1 MASGAAERGPRAREI
16 IAAARELLEQEGRDA
31 PSMRRLAGHDVAGLA
46 RAYRA
51 CAREHPHL

>member
-16 IAAARELLEQEGRDA
+16 IAPLEAAVISDGFEELA
-31 PSMRRLAGHDVAGLA
+31 TALAGHDVAGLA